1 MLRYSEIIA
10 NGSPRAAHSGLLRE
24 EIIKTH
30 SVPKIYILHAEKDI
44 RLRID
49 LLEGQSSLIAKMLTR
64 AISEHNEVVFGEYAK
79 RLAVNRGRI
88 EELLWVLGDKNISGQ
103 SVLDTQVSSS
113 SKNDTFLP
121 VREVIEKLR
130 KGEINMEELSADTQT
145 MVRKGAMEMKNAK
158 KG

>member
-1 MLRYSEIIA
+1 M
-10 NGSPRAAHSGLLRE
+10 
-24 EIIKTH
+24 
-30 SVPKIYILHAEKDI
+30 HAEKDI

-64 AISEHNEVVFGEYAK
+64 AISEHREIVFAEYAK

-88 EELLWVLGDKNISGQ
+88 EELLWVLGEKNIAGQ
-103 SVLDTQVSSS
+103 SILDMQVTNK
-113 SKNDTFLP
+113 KNDISLP

-130 KGEINMEELSADTQT
+130 KGELTMDELSSDTQT

-158 KG
+158 KA

>member
-1 MLRYSEIIA
+1 M
-10 NGSPRAAHSGLLRE
+10 
-24 EIIKTH
+24 
-30 SVPKIYILHAEKDI
+30 IYILHAEKDI

-64 AISEHNEVVFGEYAK
+64 AITEHNEVVFGEYSK

-88 EELLWVLGDKNISGQ
+88 EELLWVLGEKNISGQ
-103 SVLDTQVSSS
+103 SILDMKVTSN
-113 SKNDTFLP
+113 KKDTFLP

-130 KGEINMEELSADTQT
+130 KGELSMEELSAETQRL
-145 MVRKGAMEMKNAK
+145 VRKGAMEMKNAK